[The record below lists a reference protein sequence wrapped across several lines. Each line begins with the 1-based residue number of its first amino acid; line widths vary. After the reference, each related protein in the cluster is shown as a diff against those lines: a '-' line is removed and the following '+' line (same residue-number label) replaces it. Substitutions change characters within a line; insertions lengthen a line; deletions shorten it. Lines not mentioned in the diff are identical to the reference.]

1 VADEFN
7 SLETI
12 LALIGQMEA
21 TLLGLK
27 QLRGYVGKGVGQ
39 EILEMLIEDGETK
52 LAEFKRKLIQ

>member
-1 VADEFN
+1 VDDN

-12 LALIGQMEA
+12 LALLKQMEA

-39 EILEMLIEDGETK
+39 QMLEVLIEEADAK
-52 LAEFKRKLIQ
+52 LTEIKRKVIQ